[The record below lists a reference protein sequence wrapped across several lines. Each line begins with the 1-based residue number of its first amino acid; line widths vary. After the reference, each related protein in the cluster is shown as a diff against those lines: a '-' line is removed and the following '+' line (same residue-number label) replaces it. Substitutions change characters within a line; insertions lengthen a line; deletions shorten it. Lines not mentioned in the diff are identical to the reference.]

1 MANILRIKRR
11 AGGGAAGAPSSLKN
25 AELAFNEADNTLYY
39 GYGDDGTGT
48 ANTIPAIAGV
58 GAFVSLSTDQT
69 ISGNK
74 TFNGVTIVATPSANA
89 HASTKLYVDQQ
100 ISNVSGQIANVST
113 SFTAAGDTGNV
124 SIATGTDTLTIAGGT
139 GLSSI
144 AAATDT
150 ITINLD
156 NTAVTGG
163 SYGAANT
170 VATFT
175 VDAQGRLTAAGNTTI
190 NINAGQITGFTEDTQ
205 DAAAALLTN
214 GTHSGISASYDD
226 ANSKVNLTVTAQ
238 SFTVAGDGGS
248 SQTITAGDTLTI
260 SGGTGLTA
268 TAGGATDKITL
279 DLDNTAVTAGSYGA
293 ANTVATLTVDA
304 QGRLTAASNTAISI
318 PSTQVSDF
326 NEAAQDAFGSL
337 VSAGSQTGITVTYDD
352 ANAKVDF
359 SVASQAVNIY
369 GDSGVTSL
377 AVTPAGGGSF
387 TISGGTGLSAA
398 ATSSTLTIN
407 LDNTAVTA
415 GSYGAANTVATF
427 TVDAQGRLTAAG
439 NTAISITGSQ
449 VSDLG
454 TAAVTSITGTSN
466 EITVSGTGSG
476 PYTGAITIGLPDDVT
491 IGNTLTVTGDL
502 IVNGNT
508 TTLNTGTLV
517 VEDKN
522 IVLANTGSPSNT
534 TANGAGITILGTTD
548 KTLNWVEST
557 TAWTSSENVDLAAGK
572 VYEIGGISVLSNTTL
587 GSTIVTSSL
596 TAVGTIATGTWQ
608 ANAVAVNYGG
618 TGATDA
624 ANARTNLGLAIGSNV
639 QAYSSIL
646 ADVAAG
652 TYSGD
657 DSIVTVGTIS
667 SGTWSATAIASNKGG
682 TGFTTYVT
690 GDIIYASAA
699 NTLSKLSIGSSGQIL
714 QVVAGV
720 PAWSDT
726 IDGGTF

>member
-25 AELAFNEADNTLYY
+25 AELAFNEADNILYY
-39 GYGDDGTGT
+39 GYGDDGSGN

-69 ISGNK
+69 ITGNK
-74 TFNGVTIVATPSANA
+74 TFNGATIVATPTANG

-100 ISNVSGQIANVST
+100 ISNVNNTISNVAT
-113 SFTAAGDTGNV
+113 SFTVAGDSGSNQTITTG
-124 SIATGTDTLTIAGGT
+124 SDTLTISGGT
-139 GLSSI
+139 GLTSV
-144 AAATDT
+144 AGATDT
-150 ITINLD
+150 ITLNLD
-156 NTAVTGG
+156 NTAVTAG

-190 NINAGQITGFTEDTQ
+190 NINAGQITGFTEDAQ

-238 SFTVAGDGGS
+238 SFTAAADGGS
-248 SQTITAGDTLTI
+248 NQTITAGDTFTI
-260 SGGTGLTA
+260 SGGTGLTSAA
-268 TAGGATDKITL
+268 TTDTITL
-279 DLDNTAVTAGSYGA
+279 
-293 ANTVATLTVDA
+293 
-304 QGRLTAASNTAISI
+304 
-318 PSTQVSDF
+318 
-326 NEAAQDAFGSL
+326 
-337 VSAGSQTGITVTYDD
+337 
-352 ANAKVDF
+352 
-359 SVASQAVNIY
+359 
-369 GDSGVTSL
+369 
-377 AVTPAGGGSF
+377 
-387 TISGGTGLSAA
+387 
-398 ATSSTLTIN
+398 N

-454 TAAVTSITGTSN
+454 TAAVTSIAGTSN

-522 IVLANTGSPSNT
+522 IVLANVSTPT
-534 TANGAGITILGTTD
+534 DITADGAGITILGSTN
-548 KTLNWVEST
+548 KTLNWVDAT
-557 TAWTSSENVDLAAGK
+557 DAWTASEHLDLASGK
-572 VYEIGGISVLSNTTL
+572 VYRINNTSVLSNTTL
-587 GSTIVTSSL
+587 GSGVVNSSL
-596 TAVGTIATGTWQ
+596 TSLGNVATGTWS
-608 ANAVAVNYGG
+608 ATAVGVAYGG

-624 ANARTNLGLAIGSNV
+624 SNARTNLGLAIGSNV

-646 ADVAAG
+646 ANVAAG
-652 TYSGD
+652 TYDGD
-657 DSIVTVGTIS
+657 DSIVTVGTITT
-667 SGTWSATAIASNKGG
+667 GTWSATAIGSTKGG
-682 TGFTTYVT
+682 TGFTTYAT

-699 NTLSKLSIGSSGQIL
+699 NTLSKLSIGSTGQIL
-714 QVVAGV
+714 RVVAGV